1 MSTAQPRST
10 QPQKIAILGG
20 GAAAVA
26 AAFWLS
32 APEQNGRYQ
41 VTLYTQG
48 WRLGGKCASGRNAEL
63 DNRIEEHGLHML
75 MGCYQNAFATLRAC
89 YGLWKPAPTNPFQN
103 WQDAFL
109 PQRLVTLMQ
118 QDGPPSAP

>member
-1 MSTAQPRST
+1 MSIAQPTGST
-10 QPQKIAILGG
+10 HPQKVAVLGG
-20 GAAAVA
+20 GAAGVA

-48 WRLGGKCASGRNAEL
+48 WRLGGKCASGRNADL

-75 MGCYQNAFATLRAC
+75 MGCYRPGGFLTTDAT
-89 YGLWKPAPTNPFQN
+89 AP
-103 WQDAFL
+103 
-109 PQRLVTLMQ
+109 
-118 QDGPPSAP
+118 